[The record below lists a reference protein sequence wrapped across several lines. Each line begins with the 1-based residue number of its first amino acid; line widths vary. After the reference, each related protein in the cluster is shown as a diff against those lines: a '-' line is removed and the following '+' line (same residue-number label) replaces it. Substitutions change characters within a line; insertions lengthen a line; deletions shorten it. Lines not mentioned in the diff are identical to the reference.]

1 MYRYWCQYPF
11 PDLDTD
17 LYHEMQKTASLECLS
32 VFDRACLTWEKLCCI
47 FHTKCLPG
55 YFGATV
61 WPCLSI
67 PTSRNGGCDWLRRN
81 RSGTV
86 LPCLPAIRIKAL
98 LEEFRKTFQKPKT
111 KLNFSLHITNAKLNH
126 LGFWPCNYAGTIK
139 RNPML
144 PYYLLASSGA
154 TRLPR
159 SRSLWDSGTFSNLLS
174 ARGGGTVPFP

>member
-1 MYRYWCQYPF
+1 MAWVTCSSWGLLLASGCFNYSLCTFCLLDIAVCNLICNQETDMEKCSLTSVYWCQYPF

-98 LEEFRKTFQKPKT
+98 LDEFWKTLIQKLHKTFHDT
-111 KLNFSLHITNAKLNH
+111 
-126 LGFWPCNYAGTIK
+126 
-139 RNPML
+139 
-144 PYYLLASSGA
+144 
-154 TRLPR
+154 
-159 SRSLWDSGTFSNLLS
+159 
-174 ARGGGTVPFP
+174 